1 MAVANRNLSQVKLDI
16 QQIISNLELLENR
29 NNIDSNLERIKT
41 DTEHLLKNLEKLPL
55 ERYKDKITKRQK
67 GRRNRKLQKLINTE
81 VKRNLN
87 LEIKDLEFSL
97 GKAIRESPKRK
108 QNFGQ
113 HRKTVKECQRILKT
127 FELFQQLH
135 LLRGQNPSET
145 YKFSLKLRQLKSIW
159 NSLLQDNLQEQISDE
174 VKIQDQWNEVL
185 FGPLETTYFAEK
197 TNIHDFI
204 RKRYCKRN

>member
-145 YKFSLKLRQLKSIW
+145 YKFSLQLRQLKSIW